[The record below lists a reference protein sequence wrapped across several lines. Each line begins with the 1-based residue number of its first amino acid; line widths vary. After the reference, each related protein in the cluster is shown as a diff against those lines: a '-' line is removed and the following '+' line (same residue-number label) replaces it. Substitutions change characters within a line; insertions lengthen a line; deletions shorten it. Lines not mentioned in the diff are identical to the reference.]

1 MIRYFF
7 YLEVAKV
14 ATATETPPVRTTSP
28 ERQSMI
34 INCTP
39 HSVDIYRPD
48 APSIVSDDGRFIVE
62 LSLPPSGNVARI
74 TEEVIPGQ
82 LAPRVG
88 AEAALVVFVEY
99 GHVTGLPDVR
109 PKTWY
114 LVNLPV
120 ALALPARRDLL
131 VGYRQVRNAAGAI
144 VGCRALAAPR

>member
-1 MIRYFF
+1 MIRYFSH
-7 YLEVAKV
+7 LEVAKV
-14 ATATETPPVRTTSP
+14 ATATETPPSQESRA
-28 ERQSMI
+28 MI

-39 HSVDIYRPD
+39 HTVDIYRSD
-48 APSIVSDDGRFIVE
+48 APSVITDGRFIVE
-62 LSLPPSGNVARI
+62 LSLPPSGTVARI

-88 AEAALVVFVEY
+88 AEATPVVFVEY

-114 LVNLPV
+114 LVSLPV

-131 VGYRQVRNAAGAI
+131 VSYRQVRNAAGTV